1 VSSKTV
7 EDLGV
12 NLGCV
17 WGQTVCDSLKGW
29 EWCYAT
35 VDGDDFFAV
44 AAPDRSLLVAP
55 MNFIFEQLK
64 KRLPDENTSMLAFN
78 MLLAGSYGKQK
89 RGAYITVG

>member
-1 VSSKTV
+1 
-7 EDLGV
+7 V

-78 MLLAGSYGKQK
+78 MLLAVSYGKQK